1 MPSQLDLDALWER
14 GGPSPEEPSTA
25 RPAIEPRDAD
35 LLNGPQVLR
44 SRLLDACA
52 ALDAVGVRALQAE
65 LEAKFLGQSWAARAR
80 DWADVIEG
88 LAAGGAEV
96 RAAAAQALADDPAKQ
111 LPEAPEAVVRAVLRG
126 ALRQAAVTQ
135 LAEHGPAAALPDG
148 RAAAELLALAED
160 WPAATGALRRACE
173 VKPTGSWLIALANAA
188 TRAGEATLALE
199 AWCRACLLAPAEVP
213 VERIDVAALTELLD
227 EAQELELPEPI
238 AAWLPVLAAAKGV
251 LRVDPA
257 WLPAGDGVALAATS
271 ALCRYLADRTRMSP
285 AERLEAKRAVLRA
298 APQLKSVLRAL

>member
-1 MPSQLDLDALWER
+1 MPSQLDLNALWEL
-14 GGPSPEEPSTA
+14 GGSAPEEPSTA
-25 RPAIEPRDAD
+25 RPAIDPRDVD
-35 LLNGPQVLR
+35 LLSGPQVLR

-52 ALDAVGVRALQAE
+52 ALDAVGVRAVQAE

-88 LAAGGAEV
+88 LAAGGADE

-111 LPEAPEAVVRAVLRG
+111 LPEAPEDVVRGVLRG
-126 ALRQAAVTQ
+126 ALRQAAVTL

-160 WPAATGALRRACE
+160 WPAATEALRRACE
-173 VKPTGSWLIALANAA
+173 AKPVGSWFIALADAA

-199 AWCRACLLAPAEVP
+199 AWCRACLLVPADIP
-213 VERIDVAALTELLD
+213 VERMEVAALTELLD

-238 AAWLPVLAAAKGV
+238 AAWVPLLAAAKGV

-257 WLPAGDGVALAATS
+257 WIPAGDGMALPATS
-271 ALCRYLADRTRMSP
+271 ALVRYLADRSRMSP
-285 AERLEAKRAVLRA
+285 DERLEAKRAVLRA
-298 APQLKSVLRAL
+298 APQLKSVMRGL